1 MSDPKIEIAVA
12 LEVDE
17 DWPVADL
24 MYDGEHWA
32 SATFK
37 DGAIVVT
44 VFGQSRGAAP
54 IPVDAAIE
62 SFAQAKKQLIAIIDP
77 GGAQAP

>member
-1 MSDPKIEIAVA
+1 MTDPKIGITVA

-37 DGAIVVT
+37 DGDIAVT
-44 VFGQSRGAAP
+44 VYGQARGAVP
-54 IPVDAAIE
+54 IPIDAAIE
-62 SFAQAKKQLIAIIDP
+62 SLARARNQLSEIVD
-77 GGAQAP
+77 GEGAQKP